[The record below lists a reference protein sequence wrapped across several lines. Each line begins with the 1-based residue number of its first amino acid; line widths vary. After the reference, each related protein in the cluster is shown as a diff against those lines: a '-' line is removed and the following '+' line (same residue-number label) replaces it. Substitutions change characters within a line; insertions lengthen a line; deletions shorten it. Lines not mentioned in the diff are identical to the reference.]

1 MLSQVVPLVLESAG
15 VGEPEAPIGNS
26 IVVAQSEPLSR
37 SALWTLQRAYFNQA
51 GVNAWRTG
59 QVPHYITSNPFM
71 AAAYARVVTGFL
83 RDLASAGTRV
93 PGEPLT
99 IVELGAGSGRFAF
112 HLLQKLLAEPR
123 IALLRGAPIR
133 YVMTDVSPANLAF
146 WREHAQLRPYFE
158 AGVLD
163 VALFDAERDESLHLE
178 LSGETLEPGNARGQ
192 LVVIANYVF
201 DGLRHDAWLVS
212 GGVLHESRL
221 TLTANTCESEGADP
235 ALLQSLDA
243 SFEHV
248 PLQGEP
254 EVEPDQAFLV
264 TEYQQLL
271 GQGAFQIPC
280 AALTCIRAL
289 SRLSSGGFL
298 LLSADKGYCREEEL
312 LYRSDPDIAR
322 HGSVSLPVN
331 YHAIGRYVERLG
343 GQALFPAQA
352 SPSLVVGAFLLEAP
366 AGGDETR
373 AAFAS
378 AVDNFGPGD
387 WFMIKKGVEAAC
399 TEMDLPHLLAAIRLG
414 GCDAKLFMDIS
425 ERLVELCAS
434 AAGPE
439 RRACFTLARQIHQLH
454 FDLGEPRDL
463 ALHLGVWMRELGYL
477 EEAIRYFEI
486 ARVARGTTALIAYN
500 LAFCHLGQQRA
511 VEALRFVEEAIDA
524 DSTMA
529 EARALR
535 TEIRA
540 ILRDEAAA

>member
-1 MLSQVVPLVLESAG
+1 MLSQVVPLVLESTGA
-15 VGEPEAPIGNS
+15 ERLELSSCNS
-26 IVVAQSEPLSR
+26 TVVAQGERLSR

-83 RDLASAGTRV
+83 RDLAAASLCAAD
-93 PGEPLT
+93 EPLT

-112 HLLQKLLAEPR
+112 HFLQKLLAEPR

-146 WREHAQLRPYFE
+146 WREHPQLRPYFD

-163 VALFDAERDESLHLE
+163 VALFDAERDESLHLQ
-178 LSGETLEPGNARGQ
+178 LSGETLEPGSARRP

-201 DGLRHDAWLVS
+201 DGLRHDAWVVKE
-212 GGVLHESRL
+212 GVLHESWL
-221 TLTANTCESEGADP
+221 TLGTASCENVASDP

-248 PLQGEP
+248 PVQGEP

-264 TEYQQLL
+264 TEYQQLI
-271 GQGAFQIPC
+271 GEGAFQIPC
-280 AALTCIRAL
+280 AALSCIRAL
-289 SRLSSGGFL
+289 SRLARGGFL

-331 YHAIGRYVERLG
+331 YHAIGRYVEELG
-343 GQALFPAQA
+343 GEPLFPTQA
-352 SPSLVVGAFLLEAP
+352 SPSLVVGGFLLDVP
-366 AGGDETR
+366 VGGEETR

-378 AVDNFGPGD
+378 AVNSFGPAD
-387 WFMIKKGVEAAC
+387 WFTMKKGVETAC
-399 TEMDLPHLLAAIRLG
+399 AEMDLPHLLAAIRLG

-425 ERLVELCAS
+425 ERLLELCPS
-434 AAGPE
+434 SAGPE
-439 RRACFTLARQIHQLH
+439 RRACFTLARQIYQLH

-463 ALHLGVWMRELGYL
+463 VFHLGVWMRELGYL
-477 EEAIRYFEI
+477 EEAIRYFELS
-486 ARVARGTTALIAYN
+486 RTSRGTSALIAYN

-511 VEALRFVEEAIDA
+511 VEALRSVEEAIDA
-524 DSTMA
+524 DPTMA

>member
-1 MLSQVVPLVLESAG
+1 MVSQVVPLVLEVDGA
-15 VGEPEAPIGNS
+15 EASEVSNCNS
-26 IVVAQSEPLSR
+26 MVVAQGERLSR

-71 AAAYARVVTGFL
+71 AAAYARVVTGFM
-83 RDLASAGTRV
+83 RDLAAV
-93 PGEPLT
+93 NLCAEDEPLT

-112 HLLQKLLAEPR
+112 HFLQKLLAEPR
-123 IALLRGAPIR
+123 IALLRDAPIR

-146 WREHAQLRPYFE
+146 WREHPQLRLYFD

-163 VALFDAERDESLHLE
+163 VALFDAERDESLQLQI
-178 LSGETLEPGNARGQ
+178 SGETLEPGNSRRP
-192 LVVIANYVF
+192 LIVIANYVF
-201 DGLRHDAWLVS
+201 DGLRHEAWLMKE
-212 GGVLHESRL
+212 GVLHESRL
-221 TLTANTCESEGADP
+221 TLTAANCESDGSDP
-235 ALLQSLDA
+235 ALLHSLDA

-248 PLQGEP
+248 PVQGAF

-264 TEYQQLL
+264 AEYQQLL
-271 GQGAFQIPC
+271 GDGAFQIPC
-280 AALTCIRAL
+280 AALSCIRAL
-289 SRLSSGGFL
+289 SRLASGGFL

-331 YHAIGRYVERLG
+331 YHAIGRYVEQLG
-343 GQALFPAQA
+343 GEALFPTQT
-352 SPSLVVGAFLLEAP
+352 SRSLVVGAFLLDAP
-366 AGGDETR
+366 GGEETR

-378 AVDNFGPGD
+378 AVNSFGPAD
-387 WFMIKKGVEAAC
+387 WFTMKKGVEAAC
-399 TEMDLPHLLAAIRLG
+399 AEMDLPHLLAAIRLG

-425 ERLVELCAS
+425 ERLIELCAS

-439 RRACFTLARQIHQLH
+439 RRACFTLARQIYQLH

-463 ALHLGVWMRELGYL
+463 VFHLGVWMRELGYR

-486 ARVARGTTALIAYN
+486 TRTARGTSGLIAYN

-511 VEALRFVEEAIDA
+511 LEALRFVEEAIDA
-524 DSTMA
+524 DPTMA